1 MKGKILGI
9 IRVVAGVLIL
19 IAGLGKFGGD
29 MSQVGGA
36 APALLPFLW
45 FMSNTAWGRA
55 AAIWQVLAGAGLILW
70 YKTRLAGLLAAII
83 MIFAWN
89 VIGWELDPK
98 LLIILL
104 WALIAAFMWWGDFSL
119 ESMLRGGFSK
129 AGAVTW
135 AVAGGIGWV
144 WNVVKGAGS
153 VIGDSVG
160 KAASTA
166 TGAVWSVAGGVADVA
181 GSAVDAA
188 GSVAGGVVDAAGSA
202 ASTAT
207 GAVWSVAGG
216 VADAAWSVA
225 GWAADAV
232 KGAGGLIWGLA
243 GWLWDMAGWVIDKW
257 WDMAKGVVTAVAD
270 KVDAATGW
278 VASGIIDKV
287 EDMAEDLIEKAED
300 MVEEVIDVE

>member
-45 FMSNTAWGRA
+45 FLSNTAWGRA
-55 AAIWQVLAGAGLILW
+55 AAIWQVLAWAGLILW

-89 VIGWELDPK
+89 VIGWELNPT
-98 LLIILL
+98 LLVILL
-104 WALIAAFMWWGDFSL
+104 WAIIAAFMWGGDFSL
-119 ESMLRGGFSK
+119 ESMLKWSLGK
-129 AGAVTW
+129 AGAM
-135 AVAGGIGWV
+135 AGGVAGWLWGIA
-144 WNVVKGAGS
+144 KGAGNLA
-153 VIGDSVG
+153 GDVVWWAADLAG
-160 KAASTA
+160 KAASTT
-166 TGAVWSVAGGVADVA
+166 TGAVWSVAKGAADVA

-188 GSVAGGVVDAAGSA
+188 G
-202 ASTAT
+202 
-207 GAVWSVAGG
+207 SVAGG

-232 KGAGGLIWGLA
+232 KGAGGLIGGLA
-243 GWLWDMAGWVIDKW
+243 GWLWDAAGSVIDKW

-300 MVEEVIDVE
+300 VVEEVIDVD